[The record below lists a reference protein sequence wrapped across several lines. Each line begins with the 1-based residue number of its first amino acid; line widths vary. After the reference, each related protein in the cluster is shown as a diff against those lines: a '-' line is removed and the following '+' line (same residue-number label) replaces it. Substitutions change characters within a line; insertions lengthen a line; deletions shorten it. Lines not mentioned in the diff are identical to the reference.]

1 MQLSNKKFGSASDPF
16 RASPYIQTDQSF
28 AGNVPHDLFNVIDID
43 NNNVVTIDG
52 YQVVALEN

>member
-1 MQLSNKKFGSASDPF
+1 MQLSNKKFGAAAEPLRSN
-16 RASPYIQTDQSF
+16 PYIGTDPSF

-52 YQVVALEN
+52 DQVVALEN